1 MTRVDESLQ
10 LTEDVSQ
17 LGAVVGTH
25 IDDIVDSLPTD
36 LMGCTIALR
45 VRDRVPAHIAR
56 IAIADYLLLGHRS
69 LT

>member
-10 LTEDVSQ
+10 LSKDVSQ

-25 IDDIVDSLPTD
+25 IDDIVGALPAD
-36 LMGCTIALR
+36 LMGGADALG